1 MFKNLLWID
10 CIAGG
15 LVGTLTLT
23 FSAWLSQLYELPR
36 ELLIVFGLANLLYG
50 CYSFSLAIRKRRPM
64 YLIMLLIIANAV
76 WAGICFILAVNYATT
91 ATIYGQIQ
99 LVGEGIFVG
108 GLAWLEWKYRG
119 KLVYAGNC
127 NIIQ

>member
-15 LVGTLTLT
+15 LVGSLTLI
-23 FSAWLSQLYELPR
+23 FSIWLSQLYGLPR

-50 CYSFSLAIRKRRPM
+50 CYSFWLAMRQRRPM
-64 YLIMLLIIANAV
+64 NLIILLVIANAV
-76 WAGICFILAVNYATT
+76 WAVICFILAVNYATT
-91 ATIYGQIQ
+91 ATVFGQIQ

-108 GLAWLEWKYRG
+108 GLAWLEWKQRTMLLQVHG
-119 KLVYAGNC
+119 
-127 NIIQ
+127 